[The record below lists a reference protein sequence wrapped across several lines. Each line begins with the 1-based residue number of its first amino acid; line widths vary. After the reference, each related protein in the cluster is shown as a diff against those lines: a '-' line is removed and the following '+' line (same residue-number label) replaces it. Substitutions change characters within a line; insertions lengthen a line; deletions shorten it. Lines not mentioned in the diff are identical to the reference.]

1 MSVLDNITGTEFT
14 LTIIVIGTIV
24 GLMLLKVI
32 FKGMPLENSHAS
44 RRQKS

>member
-1 MSVLDNITGTEFT
+1 MSILDNITATEFT
-14 LTIIVIGTIV
+14 LAVIPIGTIV
-24 GLMLLKVI
+24 GLMILKVI